1 MSQKAVY
8 ELLQE
13 LGGRA
18 TVKEIRALALKR
30 YPDFT
35 LYHYVSNRLQK
46 LQKGGY
52 VRHKRD
58 GTWEIVKKEGP
69 IA

>member
-46 LQKGGY
+46 LQRSGY

-58 GTWEIVKKEGP
+58 GTWEIAKKEGP
-69 IA
+69 KA